1 MRTSQRALIAIAL
14 ALGALVVASVAS
26 ASPPPTTTEAAP
38 QRTSFPG
45 MPNGGGMAGGTC
57 AVGVPDCNDADL
69 GSDDVTGCGV
79 ETPATDPNLDPNTP
93 VSSGCIINDPPG
105 DPDGD
110 PQIVEPT
117 PGMANVRPTAFD
129 TAAIGNDD
137 STLTIVFWSG
147 IEPCSV
153 LDHVDV
159 AYGADAVTV
168 TLFQGSDPNAGDVAC
183 IEIAVQKQVTI
194 TLDEPLAGRAI
205 VDGAA

>member
-26 ASPPPTTTEAAP
+26 ASPPPTTTETAA

-45 MPNGGGMAGGTC
+45 MPGGGTSAGTC
-57 AVGVPDCNDADL
+57 AIDVPDCNDADL
-69 GSDDVTGCGV
+69 GDHDVTVCGV
-79 ETPATDPNLDPNTP
+79 ETPAPEPNLDPDTP
-93 VSSGCIINDPPG
+93 VSSGCIINDTPG
-105 DPDGD
+105 DPHGD

-117 PGMANVRPTAFD
+117 PGMADVRPNAFD
-129 TAAIGNDD
+129 TATIGDD
-137 STLTIVFWSG
+137 DTTLTIVFWSG

-159 AYGADAVTV
+159 SYGADAVTV
-168 TLFQGSDPNAGDVAC
+168 TLFQGSDPNAGQVAC

-194 TLDEPLAGRAI
+194 TLDEPLAGRTI